1 MHYRF
6 EQRQQ
11 FLQARQLLF
20 VDQDVGVF
28 HLSPHLVGVGDEVG
42 RDVAAVELH
51 ALDHFEFGLKA
62 LSLFDGDHAFVADLL
77 HRLGEE
83 VADFAVAIS
92 GDGTDL
98 GNLVVGGDLLG
109 VLLQVLDDGV
119 DGKIDAALEIHR
131 VHPGGNALCAFP
143 DDRVGEDRRGSGAV
157 PRLIG
162 GLRGD
167 LAHHLCAHVLEL
179 VVEFD
184 LLGDGHTILG
194 NTRRAKRLVEHDI
207 PAFRAERDSHRM
219 GKNVDAAQHL
229 VARINRKSDFLGSHV
244 MSLLGLLSSSRRE
257 RRRPRAAKDDE

>member
-1 MHYRF
+1 MPTF
-6 EQRQQ
+6 CIA
-11 FLQARQLLF
+11 LARK
-20 VDQDVGVF
+20 
-28 HLSPHLVGVGDEVG
+28 SPI
-42 RDVAAVELH
+42 
-51 ALDHFEFGLKA
+51 
-62 LSLFDGDHAFVADLL
+62 S
-77 HRLGEE
+77 
-83 VADFAVAIS
+83 AVAIS

-98 GNLVVGGDLLG
+98 GDLVVGGDLLG

-207 PAFRAERDSHRM
+207 PAFRAERDSHRVGRM
-219 GKNVDAAQHL
+219 STPRNILSRASTENLTSLAA
-229 VARINRKSDFLGSHV
+229 
-244 MSLLGLLSSSRRE
+244 M
-257 RRRPRAAKDDE
+257 